1 MFLCLKTS
9 PCPSNYCCKVV
20 ERHQYRSHSPAFLH
34 RELGFRS
41 MSRWIVRPRIFFA
54 SHTCAPF
61 WIFRSRSQY
70 TCTGHLGP
78 IRGVF
83 CLGSLKLPPE
93 RVPPIHQT
101 TNCYSALFTGSGRR
115 FVSPCCVECYHVMVL
130 KCETSPEAEFLSNRN

>member
-9 PCPSNYCCKVV
+9 PCPSNYCCKAV

-83 CLGSLKLPPE
+83 CLGSLKLPPK
-93 RVPPIHQT
+93 RVPPIH
-101 TNCYSALFTGSGRR
+101 RR
-115 FVSPCCVECYHVMVL
+115 RIVIRLCLPDRGEDLGPLVASSVI
-130 KCETSPEAEFLSNRN
+130 T